1 MTTPELAI
9 LDVLARA
16 IGLPPL
22 ATAVAHPCDEP
33 SLAAVLAARDRGLVV
48 PILVGPEGKIRSLA
62 AAAGLDDAGDPAG
75 RERDIVAALGRLD
88 TIWSE
93 LFPAEQQRILHL
105 LVERIVIKPSGFAI
119 TLRAEGM
126 RGLADELKPAGLG
139 VAA

>member
-1 MTTPELAI
+1 MRGRRFANSKSSSSEKAGYP
-9 LDVLARA
+9 VHGKGCRA
-16 IGLPPL
+16 IRGRFANPRC
-22 ATAVAHPCDEP
+22 PC
-33 SLAAVLAARDRGLVV
+33 A
-48 PILVGPEGKIRSLA
+48 
-62 AAAGLDDAGDPAG
+62 DAAG

-105 LVERIVIKPSGFAI
+105 LIERIVIKPSGFAI

-126 RGLADELKPAGLG
+126 RSLAEELKPAGLG